1 MVRRIGLIS
10 HGNYRQNNTLI
21 NCIYVYVT
29 KMISV
34 QYMVRVRV
42 LFTGSADYASD
53 CLDMQGSGTG
63 KKRDQPSLHAFFGK
77 RLGSQNRKPLN
88 SLSQTPKREPSFEV
102 KNRPTWWHQPK
113 ENPTKRQ
120 KQEDSESSSRLRLW
134 DGTARPLVRP
144 QGAASAKRQ
153 VSNSTPD
160 IIYAML
166 TDEQKHVLDLVL
178 SGQSIFFTG
187 AAGTGKSYLL
197 RRVVENLAMRHRKDE
212 VAVTATTGLASFNI
226 EGMTIHRWG
235 GLGLAR
241 GSPEQI
247 AKNITAN
254 RKDALLRWKRC
265 KVLVIDEI
273 SMLDGDLFDKL
284 EEIARRVRNS
294 PQAFGGIQVVLT
306 GDFFQLPPVS
316 KEGPSKL
323 CFESQKWQSVVS
335 KNIVLSKVFR
345 QKDVRL
351 IDMLNAMRHGR
362 LTPPVIA
369 QFKALAREVKYTD
382 GLEPTQ
388 LFPLRSQVE
397 AANRNRMSAL
407 GGRTFTFSAQ
417 DTPNWESTAKY
428 FEQLLAPKQLDLKV
442 GAQVLLI
449 WNIDET
455 LVNGRR
461 GTVISFAPE
470 ETGETLAK
478 IFREIPRVQQ
488 LYNMMLDRQGV
499 TSESEKII
507 AELGLNKGQIDIL
520 YLSLHSKTPKYP
532 IVDFTRGLIVLV
544 PPKDFTVG
552 LPAGGGPP
560 IPARG
565 GQGGKLEGQRHQ
577 VPLVLSWALS
587 IHKAQGQ
594 TLDRVKVDLSGTFER
609 GQAYVAV
616 SRASSYDRLQITGF
630 DPSRVKVDEKVKGF
644 YGSLGH

>member
-1 MVRRIGLIS
+1 
-10 HGNYRQNNTLI
+10 
-21 NCIYVYVT
+21 
-29 KMISV
+29 
-34 QYMVRVRV
+34 
-42 LFTGSADYASD
+42 
-53 CLDMQGSGTG
+53 MQGSSSG

-77 RLGSQNRKPLN
+77 KLSDKP
-88 SLSQTPKREPSFEV
+88 REPLASLTQAPRREASYEV
-102 KNRPTWWHQPK
+102 KNRPTWWHQPEEK
-113 ENPTKRQ
+113 PLKRSASTQKDPPT
-120 KQEDSESSSRLRLW
+120 RLRLW
-134 DGTARPLVRP
+134 DGSARPLTRP

-153 VSNSTPD
+153 ISSSTPD
-160 IIYAML
+160 IVYAML
-166 TDEQKHVLDLVL
+166 TDEQKHVLDSVL
-178 SGQSIFFTG
+178 GGQSIFFTG

-197 RRVVENLAMRHRKDE
+197 RRVVETLATRYRKDE
-212 VAVTATTGLASFNI
+212 VAVTATTGLAAFNV
-226 EGMTIHRWG
+226 EGMTVHRWG

-241 GSPEQI
+241 GTPDQI
-247 AKNITAN
+247 AKNITNN

-265 KVLVIDEI
+265 KVLVIDEV

-284 EEIARRVRNS
+284 EEVARKVRNS
-294 PQAFGGIQVVLT
+294 PQAFGGIQIVLT

-323 CFESQKWQSVVS
+323 CFESNKWSNVVS
-335 KNIVLSKVFR
+335 KHIVLCKVFR

-351 IDMLNAMRHGR
+351 VDMLNAMRRGK
-362 LTPPVIA
+362 LTPPIIA
-369 QFKALAREVKYTD
+369 QFKALAREVRYED

-388 LFPLRSQVE
+388 LFPLRTQVE
-397 AANRNRMSAL
+397 AANRNRMAAL
-407 GGRTFTFSAQ
+407 NGRTFTFPAQ

-461 GTVISFAPE
+461 GTVLSFAPE
-470 ETGETLAK
+470 ETGESVAK
-478 IFREIPRVQQ
+478 MFREIPRTRE

-499 TSESEKII
+499 TADCDRLI
-507 AELGLNKGQIDIL
+507 AEIGLNKSQMETL

-552 LPAGGGPP
+552 LPPGGGPM
-560 IPARG
+560 PARAAAG
-565 GQGGKLEGQRHQ
+565 GHVEGQRHQ
-577 VPLVLSWALS
+577 IPLVLSWALS

-630 DPSRVKVDEKVKGF
+630 DPSKVKVDQKVQGF
-644 YGSLGH
+644 YTSLGQ